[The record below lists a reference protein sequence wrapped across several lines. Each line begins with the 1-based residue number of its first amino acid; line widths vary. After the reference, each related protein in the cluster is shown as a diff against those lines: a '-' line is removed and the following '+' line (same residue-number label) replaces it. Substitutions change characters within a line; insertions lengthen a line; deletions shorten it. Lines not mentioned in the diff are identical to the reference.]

1 MRVVGIDPGLTATGY
16 GVVEQTGNRMTPLTW
31 GVIRSN
37 EETLAGRLGE
47 IHLKLR
53 DLITEQKP
61 DLVAVEEI
69 FLAKNP
75 RSALLLGHAR
85 GVALL
90 AAGLYGY
97 PVREY
102 PANSVKQAVAG
113 RGGASKKQ
121 VEYMVFRLLGL
132 SEQKMLPDASDA
144 LAVAICCIMKQ
155 GLQPANRGSVRKTNE
170 ALLKVLAMQVKK

>member
-1 MRVVGIDPGLTATGY
+1 MTVFGIDPGLTATGY
-16 GVVEQTGNRMTPLTW
+16 GIVTQTGAKMTPLGW
-31 GVIRSN
+31 GVIRSGK
-37 EETLAGRLGE
+37 ESLAERLCE
-47 IHLKLR
+47 IHLKLK
-53 DLITEQKP
+53 DLIKEFQP
-61 DLVAVEEI
+61 DMIAVEEI
-69 FLAKNP
+69 FLSRNP

-90 AAGLYGY
+90 TAGLSDR

-121 VEYMVFRLLGL
+121 VEYMVVRLLNLG
-132 SEQKMLPDASDA
+132 EQKFLPDASDA
-144 LAVAICCIMKQ
+144 LAVAICCLLKQ
-155 GLQPANRGSVRKTNE
+155 GSQPTTRSSVGRKNS

>member
-1 MRVVGIDPGLTATGY
+1 VKVFGIDPGLTATGY
-16 GVVEQTGNRMTPLTW
+16 GVVESHGNRMTPLDW

-37 EETLAGRLGE
+37 ETTLALRLRE
-47 IHLKLR
+47 IHLKLHE
-53 DLITEQKP
+53 LISLHQP
-61 DLVAVEEI
+61 HFVAVEEI

-90 AAGLYGY
+90 TAGLCDY

-113 RGGASKKQ
+113 RGGAAKKQ
-121 VEYMVFRLLGL
+121 VEYMVYRLLGL
-132 SEQKMLPDASDA
+132 GEEKMLPDASDA

-155 GLQPANRGSVRKTNE
+155 GEQAVTKRSVSKTNQ
-170 ALLKVLAMQVKK
+170 ALLKILAMQVKK